1 MAYTTI
7 DDGSAYFQTA
17 LYTGN
22 GNNGK
27 VITINSANF
36 TDEYVGADMKPD
48 WIWGKCLNLS
58 QNHNIFDTSRGLDKR
73 LTADQGDAEN
83 TDSTTITAVATNSFT
98 LGSSTNLN
106 NADDSFVCWL
116 WKANGGT
123 TSSDSNG
130 SITSTVQVESTAKF
144 SIVTYTGVGATR
156 TVGHGLG
163 VKPSWI
169 VLKNRNK
176 SAGEGWVVYHGKNT
190 SQPETDGLHLNLNN
204 ATNDSTDFFSDQAP
218 TTTTFGVSGDD
229 RSGGSFNYVAYC
241 FAEIQGYC
249 KFGTYTGNGNAD
261 GPFVYTGFSPAWII
275 SKRTDAS
282 DNWRIVDKARNPFN
296 DLSANALQSNNNNTE
311 TDSGARDLDFLSN
324 GFKVRTTDPDSNA
337 NGGTYIYSA
346 FAEHPFSS
354 SEGVSVTAK

>member
-58 QNHNIFDTSRGLDKR
+58 QNHNLFDTSRGLDKR
-73 LTADQGDAEN
+73 LTADQVDAEN

-98 LGSSTNLN
+98 LGSSSNLN

-123 TSSDSNG
+123 TSSNSSG
-130 SITSTVQVESTAKF
+130 TITSTVQADTTAGF
-144 SIVTYTGVGATR
+144 SIALWTGNSTGGATI
-156 TVGHGLG
+156 GHGLG
-163 VKPSWI
+163 SVPNWYIVKKRDGSDSWP
-169 VLKNRNK
+169 
-176 SAGEGWVVYHGKNT
+176 VYHHKIA
-190 SQPETDGLHLNLNN
+190 SDPETDYLHLDQNI
-204 ATNDSTDFFSDQAP
+204 ASTDSVDRWNDTAP
-218 TTTTFGVSGDD
+218 TSTVVSLGDAGAVNG
-229 RSGGSFNYVAYC
+229 SGSSYV
-241 FAEIQGYC
+241 GYFFC
-249 KFGTYTGNGNAD
+249 EKKGYSKFGSYKGNGNSD
-261 GPFVYTGFSPAWII
+261 GPFVYLGFSPAWII
-275 SKRTDAS
+275 SKRVDAT
-282 DNWRIVDKARNPFN
+282 DNWRIVDKARNPYN

-311 TDSGARDLDFLSN
+311 TDSGTRDLDLLSN

-337 NGGTYIYSA
+337 SGGTYIYAA
-346 FAEHPFSS
+346 FAEHPFAS